1 MKAKRI
7 FCLVVILLV
16 GVGLFFLLDRWV
28 FPKET
33 YIHETHSA
41 RLVCADG
48 TEVPCSVRITGLLVS
63 RKTLLMQGEPSLR
76 PAFRD
81 GAKDGIFLNDR
92 LIASSYLFASYP
104 DSEFFFVGSKDTLYY
119 LSPDAKILVIWL
131 SDVRSFVPEQPEGSG
146 YVVLSDNTEAQ
157 YAPLLEALKSQLGQ

>member
-48 TEVPCSVRITGLLVS
+48 TEVPCSVRITGLLAS

-81 GAKDGIFLNDR
+81 GAKDGIFLNDGLFPRSR
-92 LIASSYLFASYP
+92 LSAILSLFYP
-104 DSEFFFVGSKDTLYY
+104 SRF
-119 LSPDAKILVIWL
+119 PDVK
-131 SDVRSFVPEQPEGSG
+131 R
-146 YVVLSDNTEAQ
+146 
-157 YAPLLEALKSQLGQ
+157 